1 MLNTHRPFLTCLAFA
16 ALFSF
21 LFHGT
26 GIGLN
31 LLIFEVLVIG
41 ALFALRRIPLRPNT
55 LLTVGGTLLTAVL
68 LVLYGSTLSLVVNL
82 ISVVFAVGTLLAPE
96 LKGLHHSATLA
107 GAHLFAAQRNFLRA
121 VPVFKRDGTG
131 LHLTPRGVL
140 SITLVPLIIL
150 LFTSLYSASNPYFN
164 EGAEAVYT
172 WLGGFDMS
180 FLSVFLLG
188 LVLSSFLLL
197 FTRNE
202 RLLAWARQRVD
213 ALFPSGRSGEADHE
227 SAVRSEAV
235 IGVVLLGCLNGLLL
249 LLNAL
254 DIHYVWFNFK
264 FEGQYLKAF
273 VHQGTWML
281 IVSIILGALLVLYY
295 FRGDLNFHSRNR
307 TIKVLSYL
315 WLAQNAVLVV
325 SVVIR
330 NYHYIHHYAL
340 AYKRIGVAFF
350 LLATLVGLIL
360 LMVKVRHQRS
370 HHFLVR
376 CNMVSLYTI
385 VLLMSL
391 FDWDTLIARYNM
403 AQRGKAFVELDYLAS
418 LSEKTLPY
426 LIVSTLQLEQL
437 DAHNARILGGPKRYT
452 RQLYMTPTTFAKYV
466 HDRSEA
472 FLAEYPERS
481 WKEWN
486 AADARAYE
494 LLSELRMGH
503 TIQ

>member
-1 MLNTHRPFLTCLAFA
+1 MLNTYRPFLTCLAFA

-26 GIGLN
+26 GIGFN
-31 LLIFEVLVIG
+31 LLLFEVLVIG
-41 ALFALRRIPLRPNT
+41 ALFAMRRIPLRPNT
-55 LLTVGGTLLTAVL
+55 LLTVGGALLTAVMM
-68 LVLYGSTLSLVVNL
+68 VLYGSTLALVVNL
-82 ISVVFAVGTLLAPE
+82 LSMVFAVGTMLAPE

-107 GAHLFAAQRNFLRA
+107 GAHLLAAQRAFLRT
-121 VPVFKRDGTG
+121 VPVWRRDGTG
-131 LHLTPRGVL
+131 PRLTPRGVL

-150 LFTSLYSASNPYFN
+150 LFVSLYSASNPYFN

-172 WLGGFDMS
+172 WLGGFDTS
-180 FLSVFLLG
+180 FLLVFLRG
-188 LVLSSFLLL
+188 LVLASFLLL

-202 RLLAWARQRVD
+202 RLLGWARDRMD
-213 ALFPSGRSGEADHE
+213 ALIPSGRSGDAEHE
-227 SAVRSEAV
+227 RSVRSEAV
-235 IGVVLLGCLNGLLL
+235 IGIVLLACLNGLLL

-254 DIHYVWFNFK
+254 DIHYVWFNFE
-264 FEGQYLKAF
+264 FQGQYLKAF

-281 IVSIILGALLVLYY
+281 IVSILLGALLVLYY
-295 FRGDLNFHSRNR
+295 FRGDLNFHPRNR

-325 SVVIR
+325 SVLIR

-350 LLATLVGLIL
+350 LLATLVGLVL

-370 HHFLVR
+370 HHYLVR
-376 CNMVSLYTI
+376 CNMVSAYAI
-385 VLLMSL
+385 VLLLSL

-418 LSEKTLPY
+418 LSDKTLPY
-426 LIVSTLQLEQL
+426 LIASTLELERL
-437 DAHNARILGGPKRYT
+437 DAHNAHILGGRQRYS
-452 RQLYMTPTTFAKYV
+452 RRLYMAPSTYAMQV
-466 HDRSEA
+466 HLRIED
-472 FLAEYPERS
+472 FLSEYPERS

-486 AADARAYE
+486 AADARAYDQ
-494 LLSELRMGH
+494 LSELYAP
-503 TIQ
+503 